1 MSEAEFED
9 ELIGAEGL
17 SIGPVKSGFNRPG
30 PSGGRERSNKAQLVN
45 VLEWSE
51 KWNYQPGTQYVKL
64 FRAYPKKWQNIPIGG
79 DLEDIYE
86 PFDAGYIKA
95 RWGGG
100 TYMVHAVQLDP
111 DGRTRTADRKEI
123 ALSGV
128 PLAFPGPDGEPT
140 ELPQP
145 KGVDPMRYKEDEF
158 DERESDGSPS
168 AIDLYYAAQANANSN
183 RGTDPE
189 TLEVLRNA
197 QNDANEHM
205 KATMEAQN
213 RLAQQTIENQERELT
228 RMRENARERENA
240 AAQPFNYAMQMM
252 ETRSS
257 AESSNLRA
265 QLDAMRSDHT
275 MQMQMVQNEHAR
287 VIESYQREMDRL
299 REDARIREET
309 IRNSTTG
316 QFQAQIAALENRAM
330 MAEQNAQRAVEI
342 ARQDADRREANMKMM
357 LEHSYDGRMQLLL
370 AEKGRLE
377 NDLNSTR
384 RELGEYR
391 AVAMEVKDPITQ
403 LTQMQHLVSAVQ
415 GFAGTGGNEDAPPD
429 DFLGKV
435 AHYGPTVAKNFLTPI
450 LQRVDAATNVAH
462 RSVETRE
469 AELAAV
475 AAMRQQDQAQ
485 AQAQALQHQQ
495 IHHPNQHP
503 AQPTMHHPQQPDPVD
518 LPGPGEGVVP
528 DGMRR
533 LVEFLEEKIDEDSTP
548 DLAAQELIMGVQM
561 GVVPPDVF
569 NEFVNRPE
577 SEVMQ
582 DLGAASSVMGK
593 PTLSSPRGIK
603 YTQGVLSSVI
613 QIASQN
619 QGQGQ

>member
-1 MSEAEFED
+1 MSEADFED

-17 SIGPVKSGFNRPG
+17 SIGPMKSGYNK
-30 PSGGRERSNKAQLVN
+30 PSGAPGVREKNRAQLVN

-64 FRAYPKKWQNIPIGG
+64 FRAYPKKWSNIPIGG

-86 PFDAGYIKA
+86 PFDAGYIKE

-128 PLAFPGPDGEPT
+128 PFAFPGPDGEPT
-140 ELPQP
+140 PLPQP
-145 KGVDPMRYKEDEF
+145 KGVDPMRYKEEEF
-158 DERESDGSPS
+158 DEGPDRDGTPS
-168 AIDLYYAAQANANSN
+168 AIDLYYAAQANANQN

-205 KATMEAQN
+205 KSTMEAQS
-213 RLAQQTIENQERELT
+213 RLAQQTIENQERELS
-228 RMRENARERENA
+228 RMRETARDRENA

-252 ETRSS
+252 ETRSQ
-257 AESSNLRA
+257 AETTNLRA
-265 QLDAMRSDHT
+265 QLDAIRSDHN
-275 MQMQMVQNEHAR
+275 MQVQMVQNEHAR
-287 VIESYQREMDRL
+287 VIESYTREMDRL

-309 IRNSTTG
+309 IRSSVTG
-316 QFQAQIAALENRAM
+316 QYQAQIAALENRAM
-330 MAEQNAQRAVEI
+330 MAETHAQRQVEI
-342 ARQDADRREANMKMM
+342 ARQDADRREGNMKMM

-377 NDLNSTR
+377 NDLNSTK

-415 GFAGTGGNEDAPPD
+415 GFGGGQAEESAPE

-450 LQRVDAATNVAH
+450 LQRVDAATHVAN

-475 AAMRQQDQAQ
+475 ASMRAQ
-485 AQAQALQHQQ
+485 EEAY
-495 IHHPNQHP
+495 
-503 AQPTMHHPQQPDPVD
+503 AQPEPRRLDHAASQPTVHNQPDP
-518 LPGPGEGVVP
+518 LHTPGPGEGIIP
-528 DGMRR
+528 DGMRQ
-533 LVEFLEEKIDEDSTP
+533 LVEFLEEKISSDSSA
-548 DLAAQELIMGVQM
+548 DNAANELIMGVQM
-561 GVVPPDVF
+561 GVVPPEVF

-577 SEVMQ
+577 NEVLQDVSAASGVMQ
-582 DLGAASSVMGK
+582 K
-593 PTLSSPRGIK
+593 PTLSSPRGINFTK
-603 YTQGVLSSVI
+603 GVLSSVI
-613 QIASQN
+613 EIATQKQN
-619 QGQGQ
+619 EASPNE

>member
-1 MSEAEFED
+1 MSEADFED

-17 SIGPVKSGFNRPG
+17 SIGPVQSGYSKHPE
-30 PSGGRERSNKAQLVN
+30 GGRSRERNRAQLVN

-64 FRAYPKKWQNIPIGG
+64 FRAYPKKWSNIPIGG

-86 PFDAGYIKA
+86 PFDAGYIKE

-100 TYMVHAVQLDP
+100 TYMVHAIQLDP

-128 PLAFPGPDGEPT
+128 PFAFPGPDGEPT
-140 ELPQP
+140 PLPQP
-145 KGVDPMRYKEDEF
+145 KGVDPMRYKEEEEF
-158 DERESDGSPS
+158 DDGHDRNGTPS
-168 AIDLYYAAQANANSN
+168 AVDLYYAAQANANQN
-183 RGTDPE
+183 RSADPE

-205 KATMEAQN
+205 KSTMEAQS
-213 RLAQQTIENQERELT
+213 RLTQQTIENQERELS
-228 RMRENARERENA
+228 RMRETARDREGA

-252 ETRSS
+252 ETRSQ
-257 AESSNLRA
+257 AETTNLRA
-265 QLDAMRSDHT
+265 QLDAIRGDHT
-275 MQMQMVQNEHAR
+275 MQVQMVQNEHSR
-287 VIESYQREMDRL
+287 VTESYTREMDRL

-309 IRNSTTG
+309 VRSSVTG
-316 QFQAQIAALENRAM
+316 QYQAQITALENRAM
-330 MAEQNAQRAVEI
+330 MAETHAHRQVEI
-342 ARQDADRREANMKMM
+342 ARQDADRRESNMKMM

-377 NDLNSTR
+377 NDLASTK

-415 GFAGTGGNEDAPPD
+415 GFGGGQAEESAPE

-450 LQRVDAATNVAH
+450 LQRVDAATHIAN

-475 AAMRQQDQAQ
+475 ASMRARDEVYT
-485 AQAQALQHQQ
+485 
-495 IHHPNQHP
+495 
-503 AQPTMHHPQQPDPVD
+503 QPTPRRIEHSHNQPPAHNQPDP
-518 LPGPGEGVVP
+518 LHTPGPGEGIIP
-528 DGMRR
+528 DGMRQ
-533 LVEFLEEKIDEDSTP
+533 LVEFLDEKITSDSSAEN
-548 DLAAQELIMGVQM
+548 AANELIMGIQM
-561 GVVPPDVF
+561 GVVPPEVF
-569 NEFVNRPE
+569 NEFVNRPDD
-577 SEVMQ
+577 EVLQ
-582 DLGAASSVMGK
+582 DISAASSVMHK
-593 PTLSSPRGIK
+593 PTLSSPRGINFTK
-603 YTQGVLSSVI
+603 GVLSSVI
-613 QIASQN
+613 QIATQKQN
-619 QGQGQ
+619 EVAPNE